1 MYKAALAVL
10 FVAHTVFAQESFKC
24 PHEYGFYPHAR
35 SCDKYWKCE
44 NNQADLKTCGNGL
57 AFESSDSKYLTE
69 NCDYL
74 HNVDCGDRVDLEP
87 AISTPNCPRLYGI
100 FPDETRCDTF
110 WSCWNGEASKYN
122 CAPGLAYDA
131 TARVCMWAD
140 QVPDCKVNESNGGY
154 KCPDPKA
161 NPNPGTFSRHAHPED
176 CRKYYVCLDGNA
188 REYGCPIGT
197 VYKIGADD
205 YSGQCE
211 DPEGVDG
218 CENYYGDE
226 LKGIKKSELLGGLD
240 GSYNKYNNKPTNKPT
255 LRKKIPQTQTPKPE
269 VQSAPSQV
277 NNNRIQQHSTRE
289 RTRPQPQPQPQQ
301 VQQQQPSRPAQAPQ
315 RTAPVQTTRAPS
327 TTAAPAKAGN
337 NDKASAD
344 DYYYYDE
351 NYDENTPAAR
361 PAQ

>member
-1 MYKAALAVL
+1 MYKAAVAVL
-10 FVAHTVFAQESFKC
+10 LVAHTVFAQEGGFKC
-24 PHEYGFYPHAR
+24 PHEYGFYPHTR

-44 NNQADLKTCGNGL
+44 NNVGELKTCGNGL
-57 AFESSDSKYLTE
+57 AFETSDPKFLAE

-74 HNVDCGDRVDLEP
+74 HNVDCGDRADLEP
-87 AISTPNCPRLYGI
+87 PVSTPNCPRLYGI

-110 WSCWNGEASKYN
+110 WSCWNGEASKYT

-131 TARVCMWAD
+131 NARVCMWAD
-140 QVPDCKVNESNGGY
+140 QVPDCKVTKESGGFQ
-154 KCPDPKA
+154 CPNPKD

-176 CRKYYVCLDGNA
+176 CRKYYVCLDGNP

-205 YSGQCE
+205 FSGQCE

-226 LKGIKKSELLGGLD
+226 LKHIKKSELLLGHD
-240 GSYNKYNNKPTNKPT
+240 GQYNSNKGTSKPT
-255 LRKKIPQTQTPKPE
+255 LRKKIPQTPKPE

-277 NNNRIQQHSTRE
+277 NNNRIQQVSSRD
-289 RTRPQPQPQPQQ
+289 RVRPTPQQ
-301 VQQQQPSRPAQAPQ
+301 QAQPAPQQQQTRPAAAPQ
-315 RTAPVQTTRAPS
+315 RNVPTPTTRPTTT
-327 TTAAPAKAGN
+327 TTAKPAAG
-337 NDKASAD
+337 DKANAD

-351 NYDENTPAAR
+351 NYDENTPQQNTNAR
-361 PAQ
+361 QPQ